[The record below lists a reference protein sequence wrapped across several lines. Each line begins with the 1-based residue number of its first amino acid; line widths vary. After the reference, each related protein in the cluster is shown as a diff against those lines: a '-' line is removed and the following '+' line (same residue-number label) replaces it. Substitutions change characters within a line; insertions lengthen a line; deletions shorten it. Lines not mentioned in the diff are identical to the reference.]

1 LEEKIAQSESDYKK
15 NIIEYKATIEKIN
28 QIKLNIEEIFQ
39 LVDNDTTKK
48 FKELQKSHGLTQDNI
63 MMYLGMIED
72 MINDMI
78 KQYAYLLAQKLKQA
92 KNLEDDDPVIITL
105 NNILMVAPKV
115 EGSKIELTVKDDIAK
130 EEEEIS

>member
-1 LEEKIAQSESDYKK
+1 M
-15 NIIEYKATIEKIN
+15 
-28 QIKLNIEEIFQ
+28 
-39 LVDNDTTKK
+39 DNDTTKK

-130 EEEEIS
+130 EEEEISQYEEEDKPLTQEDFKKIF